1 MKYVNT
7 KPLCAW
13 LQEKD
18 THIWDYVHMLVYI
31 IIYIYVKVEIK
42 IWLNFK
48 FYQYKSK
55 LGFLQGGC
63 KTAISNG
70 GVLSLADIN
79 HNLDFYQEKS
89 QYRSS
94 LK

>member
-31 IIYIYVKVEIK
+31 YIYVKVEIK
-42 IWLNFK
+42 IWLDFK
-48 FYQYKSK
+48 FYQDKSK
-55 LGFLQGGC
+55 LGFLPGGS
-63 KTAISNG
+63 KTLISNG

-79 HNLDFYQEKS
+79 HNFDFYQEKS
-89 QYRSS
+89 QSRSS